1 MEISNF
7 LDEWDGV
14 VVFCKETNVD
24 SSFMTD
30 INIHESGITHSL
42 FVSMFLQFF
51 SSFEFGNKIF
61 YIYFWIFNP
70 ITIARTDM
78 VESHYK

>member
-1 MEISNF
+1 
-7 LDEWDGV
+7 
-14 VVFCKETNVD
+14 
-24 SSFMTD
+24 MTD